1 MAILLGAIADDFT
14 GATDLA
20 GLLARSGYPVS
31 LRFGLPDE
39 TEASGVATTAPFEII
54 ALKCRTIPV
63 DEAVAQARAACAWLK
78 AVGAQRFYWK
88 YCSTFDS
95 TPEGNIG
102 PVAEALMADIGTSQ
116 TIYCPAFPENGRS
129 IFMGHLFV
137 GEQPLDESPMK
148 DHPLTPMRDSS
159 LVRLLQPQV
168 KGKVGLANRL
178 AVARGADAL
187 KARLAELAGQGV
199 QHVIV
204 DAVADEDLGTIAQA
218 TLALPLLTG
227 GSALAMPLPGL
238 LAQAGQLRQ
247 SEQEAQAP
255 AVGEGQI
262 VLSGSCSAMTL
273 KQVAHYADKAASF
286 RLDPLELAEHGAG
299 EAVAWLRQRALDEP
313 KLIYASAEPAS
324 VRGAQEKLG
333 IERAG
338 QIVEETLAS
347 IAREAFRLGIRR
359 FVVAGGE
366 TSGAIAQALDVSR
379 VMVGQEIAPGVPW
392 TFATVNGDTVALA
405 LKSGNFG
412 SETFFETALSKLEA
426 A

>member
-1 MAILLGAIADDFT
+1 MAIVLGAIADDFT

-39 TEASGVATTAPFEII
+39 TDAAETTAPFEII

-63 DEAVAQARAACAWLK
+63 DEAVAQVRAAYAWLK
-78 AVGAQRFYWK
+78 AAGAQRFYWK

-95 TPEGNIG
+95 TAAGNIG

-148 DHPLTPMRDSS
+148 NHPLTPMRDSS

-168 KGKVGLANRL
+168 KGTVGLANRL
-178 AVARGADAL
+178 VVARGADAL
-187 KARLAELAGQGV
+187 KARLAELASQGV
-199 QHVIV
+199 AHVIV
-204 DAVADEDLGTIAQA
+204 DAVADEDLGTIAEA
-218 TLALPLLTG
+218 TLNLPLLTG
-227 GSALAMPLPGL
+227 GSALAMPLPRL
-238 LAQAGQLRQ
+238 LAEAGQLQQDR
-247 SEQEAQAP
+247 QEAQAP

-273 KQVAHYADKAASF
+273 KQVAHYAERAASY

-299 EAVAWLRQRALDEP
+299 EAFAWLRQRSLNEP

-324 VRGAQEKLG
+324 VRAAQEKLG
-333 IERAG
+333 VERAG
-338 QIVEETLAS
+338 QIVEEALAAL
-347 IAREAFRLGIRR
+347 AREAFSLGIRR

-366 TSGAIAQALDVSR
+366 TSGAVAQALGVSR
-379 VMVGQEIAPGVPW
+379 VMVGREIAPGVPW
-392 TFATVNGDTVALA
+392 TFATIKGETAALA

-412 SETFFETALSKLEA
+412 SESFFETALRKLEVA
-426 A
+426 